1 MPDHNPEQEKLLGDI
16 GRRIREARGAQGLSL
31 DQLARL
37 TGISAPALSLIETAK
52 RDARVTTLAR
62 IARALR
68 TPLSGLLDDRGAASS
83 EDGSQTGQ
91 GYDLGDYQ

>member
-1 MPDHNPEQEKLLGDI
+1 MADYNPEQDKLLSDL

-52 RDARVTTLAR
+52 RDARVTTIAR

-68 TPLSGLLDDRGAASS
+68 VPLAVLLDDRDANAIEGNPS
-83 EDGSQTGQ
+83 TGQ

>member
-1 MPDHNPEQEKLLGDI
+1 MPDHNPEQDKLLGDI

-52 RDARVTTLAR
+52 RDARITTLAR

-68 TPLSGLLDDRGAASS
+68 IPLSDLLGDQGAASS
-83 EDGSQTGQ
+83 EDSSPAGQ

>member
-1 MPDHNPEQEKLLGDI
+1 MPDHNPEQDKLLGDI

-37 TGISAPALSLIETAK
+37 NGISAPALSLIETAK
-52 RDARVTTLAR
+52 RDARLTTLAR

-68 TPLSGLLDDRGAASS
+68 IPLSALLDDRGAASS
-83 EDGSQTGQ
+83 EDSSPAGQ

>member
-1 MPDHNPEQEKLLGDI
+1 MSDHNSEQDRLLSDL

-62 IARALR
+62 IAWALR
-68 TPLSGLLDDRGAASS
+68 VPLAVLLDDRGTSAI
-83 EDGSQTGQ
+83 EDNPPTGQ
-91 GYDLGDYQ
+91 GYDLGDYK